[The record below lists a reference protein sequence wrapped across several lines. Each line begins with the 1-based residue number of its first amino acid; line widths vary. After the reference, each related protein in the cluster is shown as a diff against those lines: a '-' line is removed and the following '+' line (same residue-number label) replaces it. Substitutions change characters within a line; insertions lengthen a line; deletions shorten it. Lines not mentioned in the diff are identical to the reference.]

1 MRKANSV
8 AIAWLWIGQI
18 RYRVRRTPYR
28 TGIAEISSI
37 GTLLQGSD
45 WTSAICEANVASSGT
60 AESFLTASS
69 ITRTRQAHQITA
81 CSLHNLMKTAYQ
93 DCCTDEPGSP
103 PLGLE
108 DWCVQQRRASPQ
120 FQFLNLVLKME
131 LAIFTLIRSFRQ
143 GNFELC
149 RYARYAMIP
158 YFFANDNVN
167 YARLIPIH
175 LRDIKV
181 LEDHWALKTGVFN
194 KDGRVHSS
202 SSWIWC

>member
-1 MRKANSV
+1 M
-8 AIAWLWIGQI
+8 
-18 RYRVRRTPYR
+18 
-28 TGIAEISSI
+28 
-37 GTLLQGSD
+37 
-45 WTSAICEANVASSGT
+45 ASSGT
-60 AESFLTASS
+60 AESFLIASS

-81 CSLHNLMKTAYQ
+81 CSLHNLMQKAYQ

-108 DWCVQQRRASPQ
+108 DWCVQRRRASPQ
-120 FQFLNLVLKME
+120 FQFWNLVLTME

-149 RYARYAMIP
+149 RYALYEIIP
-158 YFFANDNVN
+158 YFFANVN

-181 LEDHWALKTGVFN
+181 LDEQHPDVASEFHKGNFVVQKSRRDFSAIVIDHEKNNAVINGDGVPLA
-194 KDGRVHSS
+194 
-202 SSWIWC
+202 